1 MSEGTA
7 RAAGGEGPF
16 AADPLDRS
24 AVAAVGLI
32 TLFVVVALATAQLTA
47 AKVIALPLPVAL
59 PVVGP
64 EIVLPGAALAYA
76 LTFLASDC
84 YAELYGRRAAQ
95 VVVNVAF
102 LANFLVLALVW
113 STLAAPGIDPE
124 IAAAFD
130 TALGPAANVV
140 AGSLLAYVVSQNWD
154 VVVFHAIRDRTGRG
168 MLWLRNVASTASSQA
183 IDTAIFVGVAFYAAP
198 SCSAPGTRSR
208 RASSSRSASASTSS
222 NSRSPSST
230 PRSSTSSSAPS
241 ASSPGAGPLRFVR
254 FDPPIRF
261 RFRVRSSCSTRS
273 RAPARARRAGPR
285 EPARTTRRR
294 RGSGRAP
301 RCAPPTSSRPPA
313 RSRGPPGTFP
323 RRSGSP
329 VVEAFEAGARVGRGA
344 SVLIAA
350 IFPDHRPRCPPVVGT
365 PRRGCAPPRSRGRA
379 HERRLRVAGIDREP
393 PDVPP

>member
-1 MSEGTA
+1 MPKISVEIPGELLDDLDDHVGNDGKFVNRSDAVRASIRKTLDVLDEIDARHDRLADDGRPRAPPTPPTATPPPEATMSEGAT
-7 RAAGGEGPF
+7 RTGSDDPF

-32 TLFVVVALATAQLTA
+32 TLFVVALATAQLTA

-64 EIVLPGAALAYA
+64 EITLPGAALAYA

-84 YAELYGRRAAQ
+84 YAELYGRRATQ

-198 SCSAPGTRSR
+198 PV
-208 RASSSRSASASTSS
+208 
-222 NSRSPSST
+222 
-230 PRSSTSSSAPS
+230 
-241 ASSPGAGPLRFVR
+241 L
-254 FDPPIRF
+254 
-261 RFRVRSSCSTRS
+261 
-273 RAPARARRAGPR
+273 
-285 EPARTTRRR
+285 
-294 RGSGRAP
+294 GSGDP
-301 RCAPPTSSRPPA
+301 LP
-313 RSRGPPGTFP
+313 
-323 RRSGSP
+323 
-329 VVEAFEAGARVGRGA
+329 A
-344 SVLIAA
+344 SVLLALGLGQYLLKLAIAVLDTP
-350 IFPDHRPRCPPVVGT
+350 IVYLVVG
-365 PRRGCAPPRSRGRA
+365 A
-379 HERRLRVAGIDREP
+379 VRE
-393 PDVPP
+393 